1 MFLLCQ
7 CFVLISLTLFQA
19 SSPASLPSSA
29 IDLLKFQDSLPL
41 LSQKLLPW
49 NQSSSSSS
57 PCQWPGVSCYP
68 NKSFQVKA
76 LNLSGYGLSGVLN
89 NSISYLCR
97 HKHLVL
103 LDLSG
108 NHFTGVIPH
117 LLVNC
122 GQLNTILLNDNGLEG
137 SIPADVFKSKKLV
150 QLDFGYN
157 SLSGNIP
164 PEVSFCTNLEYLG
177 LYNNYLSGAV
187 PSEIFSLPKLNFMYL
202 NTNNLTGLLPNFLP
216 SCAISDLLIHENA
229 FSGSLPSTLS
239 NCQNLT
245 VFIASQNNFEGVIAP
260 EIFKGLLQLEVL
272 YLDGNKLEGEIP
284 ETLWGL
290 ENLQELVLSGN

>member
-137 SIPADVFKSKKLV
+137 SIPADVV
-150 QLDFGYN
+150 NQR
-157 SLSGNIP
+157 SLYS
-164 PEVSFCTNLEYLG
+164 
-177 LYNNYLSGAV
+177 
-187 PSEIFSLPKLNFMYL
+187 
-202 NTNNLTGLLPNFLP
+202 
-216 SCAISDLLIHENA
+216 
-229 FSGSLPSTLS
+229 
-239 NCQNLT
+239 
-245 VFIASQNNFEGVIAP
+245 
-260 EIFKGLLQLEVL
+260 
-272 YLDGNKLEGEIP
+272 
-284 ETLWGL
+284 
-290 ENLQELVLSGN
+290 

>member
-7 CFVLISLTLFQA
+7 SFVLISLTLFQA

-41 LSQKLLPW
+41 LSQKLCHGTNQAHLPLL
-49 NQSSSSSS
+49 
-57 PCQWPGVSCYP
+57 CQWPGVSCYP

-89 NSISYLCR
+89 NSITYLCR

-117 LLVNC
+117 LLANC
-122 GQLNTILLNDNGLEG
+122 GQLNTILLNDNRAWKVQL
-137 SIPADVFKSKKLV
+137 PADVFKAKKLV
-150 QLDFGYN
+150 
-157 SLSGNIP
+157 
-164 PEVSFCTNLEYLG
+164 
-177 LYNNYLSGAV
+177 
-187 PSEIFSLPKLNFMYL
+187 
-202 NTNNLTGLLPNFLP
+202 
-216 SCAISDLLIHENA
+216 H
-229 FSGSLPSTLS
+229 

-245 VFIASQNNFEGVIAP
+245 ILMYPPLKYNCEGVIAQR
-260 EIFKGLLQLEVL
+260 FSRDLLQLEVL
-272 YLDGNKLEGEIP
+272 YLDGTKLERGNSRNFV
-284 ETLWGL
+284 GL
-290 ENLQELVLSGN
+290 ENLQESCFFQGTKLNRHNI